1 VIAVIGADEQR
12 TPPPAPPRRAATR
25 APSLIAPLL
34 LLPAGFVTADE
45 PLGAGLGQVD
55 SVRVTL
61 LVALF
66 VLALITLAGVAIVHR
81 SLRRR
86 DEAEELVRGSEA
98 FLDSV
103 VENLPNM
110 VFVKDAE
117 TLRFVRFNRAGEVL
131 IGRRREEMLGKNDFD
146 LFPEEQARAFTE
158 KDQAVLEAGVLVDIP
173 IEPIQTSHGERLL
186 HTRKI
191 PLVDESGV
199 PQFLLG
205 ISDDVTEREEAKRS
219 LERARDDADRA
230 NRAKSEFLSRM
241 SHELRTPLN
250 SVLGFSQILAL
261 DELTTDQ
268 AENVELIRR
277 AGRHLLALIDEVLE
291 ISQIEAG
298 ELRFS
303 LEPVHVKDVVG
314 TALQLVQ
321 PAAAQADVSVPR
333 AAHTCD
339 HWINADRQRLLQV
352 LLNLLS
358 NAIKYNRPGGTVRL
372 TCERS
377 AGTVSLSVTD
387 SGIGISP
394 SNLAKLFTPFERL
407 GAEHT
412 PIEGTGVGLALS
424 RLLSQQMGGSLT
436 VSSEV
441 GAGTTF
447 TLELPALEAP
457 THEPHRERE
466 STETA
471 KASRTRPDARVR
483 VLAIED
489 NVANLR
495 VIERAMATLGGV
507 DLITAVQGS
516 LGMELAQQHQPD
528 LILLDLHLPDIPG
541 NEVFNRLCA
550 DPVTGSIPVVIS
562 SADATPGEAGRLLDA
577 GAAAYLT
584 KPIDLLQ
591 LFAVVE
597 QVRNGERIEPATL
610 GFDEHAEARRR

>member
-1 VIAVIGADEQR
+1 
-12 TPPPAPPRRAATR
+12 
-25 APSLIAPLL
+25 
-34 LLPAGFVTADE
+34 
-45 PLGAGLGQVD
+45 
-55 SVRVTL
+55 
-61 LVALF
+61 
-66 VLALITLAGVAIVHR
+66 
-81 SLRRR
+81 
-86 DEAEELVRGSEA
+86 
-98 FLDSV
+98 
-103 VENLPNM
+103 
-110 VFVKDAE
+110 
-117 TLRFVRFNRAGEVL
+117 
-131 IGRRREEMLGKNDFD
+131 
-146 LFPEEQARAFTE
+146 
-158 KDQAVLEAGVLVDIP
+158 
-173 IEPIQTSHGERLL
+173 
-186 HTRKI
+186 
-191 PLVDESGV
+191 
-199 PQFLLG
+199 
-205 ISDDVTEREEAKRS
+205 
-219 LERARDDADRA
+219 
-230 NRAKSEFLSRM
+230 
-241 SHELRTPLN
+241 
-250 SVLGFSQILAL
+250 
-261 DELTTDQ
+261 
-268 AENVELIRR
+268 
-277 AGRHLLALIDEVLE
+277 
-291 ISQIEAG
+291 
-298 ELRFS
+298 
-303 LEPVHVKDVVG
+303 
-314 TALQLVQ
+314 
-321 PAAAQADVSVPR
+321 
-333 AAHTCD
+333 
-339 HWINADRQRLLQV
+339 LQV

-358 NAIKYNRPGGTVRL
+358 NAIKYNRPGGTVDI

-377 AGTVSLSVTD
+377 AGTVSLSITD

-457 THEPHRERE
+457 THEPHHERE

-516 LGMELAQQHQPD
+516 LGMELARQHRPD
-528 LILLDLHLPDIPG
+528 LILLDLHLPDLPG
-541 NEVFNRLCA
+541 NEVFNRLGA
-550 DPVTGSIPVVIS
+550 DPATQSIPVVIS

-591 LFAVVE
+591 LFALVE

-610 GFDEHAEARRR
+610 SFEERAEVRPR